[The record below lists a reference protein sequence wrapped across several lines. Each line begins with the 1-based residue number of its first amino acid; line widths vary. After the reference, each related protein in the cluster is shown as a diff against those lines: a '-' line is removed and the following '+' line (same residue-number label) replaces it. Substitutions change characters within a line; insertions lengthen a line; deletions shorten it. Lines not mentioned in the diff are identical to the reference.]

1 MILTLNPDLSMA
13 MVNPSLTPPPL
24 HGYRGEPAAGSSVR
38 PLGLTVAISRESGA
52 RGGSIAKR
60 VARLLGWQVF
70 NQEMLGFLVQDA
82 NARGELLAEVSP
94 EVVAWANQQVERIT
108 ANRPVL
114 TADLAE
120 LIRMVFVLAAR
131 GEAVIVG
138 RGAGFLL
145 PVDST
150 LNVRIVAPPDERVA
164 YLGQWLRMT
173 TPEATKEMA
182 TRDRMRA
189 ELHHAVADRD
199 PADLTQYD
207 LVLNSGRLGEVASA
221 ELIVQAVKAKHLPT
235 EPGDSSSE
243 EPV

>member
-1 MILTLNPDLSMA
+1 
-13 MVNPSLTPPPL
+13 MVMFNHSLTPPPL
-24 HGYRGEPAAGSSVR
+24 HGYRGESSAESSVR

-82 NARGELLAEVSP
+82 NARGELLAGVSP
-94 EVVAWANQQVERIT
+94 EVVGWANQQVERIT
-108 ANRPVL
+108 AYRPAL

-120 LIRMVFVLAAR
+120 LIRIVFVLAAR

-173 TPEATKEMA
+173 TSEATKEMA
-182 TRDRMRA
+182 NRDRMRA
-189 ELHHAVADRD
+189 ELHQAVADRD

-207 LVLNSGRLGEVASA
+207 LVLNSGRLGEAASA
-221 ELIVQAVKAKHLPT
+221 ELIVQAVKAKQVPT
-235 EPGDSSSE
+235 EAGDSSLV